1 MTLSMQVPEVDT
13 TRHRPSMSSD
23 WAAAVDE
30 DSLAREVFS
39 FTEAAGR
46 PLSGIVNAAGPTFS
60 RDTFRNLW
68 GAVGQDGYLASVGET
83 RPFQIP
89 DLHDQFMIRTG
100 AGSEPE
106 EDLDD
111 GVQEALDDL
120 REEITM
126 RVEEL
131 GDSAQELTQ
140 KLEVVEDL
148 IKTQQVQIRD
158 LQMSFE
164 SLKTDYLQLA
174 RELSPVL
181 QEWREDD
188 RRRRQRDY
196 GRPASLTEY
205 YDRISIGLRE
215 SGVDSANL
223 HQELYESFTR
233 S

>member
-1 MTLSMQVPEVDT
+1 MTLSMQVPDVDT
-13 TRHRPSMSSD
+13 TRFRPSMSSD
-23 WAAAVDE
+23 WAAAIDE
-30 DSLAREVFS
+30 DSLAREVFT

-46 PLSGIVNAAGPTFS
+46 PLSGIVNAAGPAFS

-89 DLHDQFMIRTG
+89 DLHDQFMIRTE

-120 REEITM
+120 REEITL

-181 QEWREDD
+181 QEWRENHRIRYHQDLS
-188 RRRRQRDY
+188 RA
-196 GRPASLTEY
+196 GTWGEY
-205 YDRISIGLRE
+205 YSRTPAPGGADRYDFNEFI
-215 SGVDSANL
+215 
-223 HQELYESFTR
+223 QEVR
-233 S
+233 

>member
-1 MTLSMQVPEVDT
+1 MTLSIQVPEVDT
-13 TRHRPSMSSD
+13 TRARPSLSSD
-23 WAAAVDE
+23 WAAAIDE
-30 DSLAREVFS
+30 DSLMREVFTFDNAS
-39 FTEAAGR
+39 GQSLSSVSNSAG
-46 PLSGIVNAAGPTFS
+46 ITFS

-68 GAVGQDGYLASVGET
+68 GAVGQDGYLASVSET

-196 GRPASLTEY
+196 GRTASLTEY
-205 YDRISIGLRE
+205 YDRISLGLRE
-215 SGVDSANL
+215 SVVDFRQLPPGAI
-223 HQELYESFTR
+223 
-233 S
+233 